1 MSFPCREA
9 PLFAPVS
16 FDIPVNGA
24 GVMTKKSTN
33 SKGECQN
40 EVEHR
45 KVHKAKGNLE
55 EEQMER
61 ATLALVNTRSAHA
74 LLLQLC
80 S

>member
-1 MSFPCREA
+1 
-9 PLFAPVS
+9 
-16 FDIPVNGA
+16 
-24 GVMTKKSTN
+24 MTKKSTN